1 MSWGMVVVVVVV
13 GVVECRRIVVVSE
26 FMHHMIMMLEWGNL
40 AEDLV
45 EGEEGEGC
53 GC

>member
-1 MSWGMVVVVVVV
+1 MVVVL
-13 GVVECRRIVVVSE
+13 VVECRRIVVV
-26 FMHHMIMMLEWGNL
+26 IVVLLEWGNL